1 MSITPIGHPV
11 FTKAD
16 LAVLMA
22 HGGEMVEQGLAGA
35 CVPVETDDGEL
46 VVALLDHSYQGI
58 LCAFG
63 KTQGWYYAFD
73 SGWEPLAQG
82 QMIDEVLAILPDAL
96 EGCRPEIANAH

>member
-1 MSITPIGHPV
+1 MSITPIGHPMI
-11 FTKAD
+11 TKAD

-46 VVALLDHSYQGI
+46 VVALLDHSYQDI

-73 SGWEPLAQG
+73 ADWEPLAQG
-82 QMIDEVLAILPDAL
+82 QMIDEVLSVLPDAL
-96 EGCRPEIANAH
+96 GDGRPQVANAH